1 MMPIFPPM
9 QKNKLMGSSKQSPMT
24 GHYLHNSL
32 RSRPPLLPRLR
43 TGMMYSKLPKQSLHG
58 DVLFLYNKIQ
68 PQPCPEQ
75 QLLLIVETLTSM
87 TTTLVMKQETAL
99 KVYSI
104 ESETQWGIALEIQ
117 SIESMTQWGI
127 ACQLF
132 SLFSLEQSAQKLR
145 KCFIPFSV
153 FNLHTSIL

>member
-1 MMPIFPPM
+1 MMPILAPM
-9 QKNKLMGSSKQSPMT
+9 QKTKLISSSKQSPMT

-32 RSRPPLLPRLR
+32 KSRPPLLPRLR
-43 TGMMYSKLPKQSLHG
+43 IGGMYFKLPKQSLHG
-58 DVLFLYNKIQ
+58 HVFVLYNKIQ

-87 TTTLVMKQETAL
+87 TTTLVMNKETAL

-104 ESETQWGIALEIQ
+104 ESENQWGIALEIQ
-117 SIESMTQWGI
+117 SIESMTFQEI

-132 SLFSLEQSAQKLR
+132 SLERSAQKLH

-153 FNLHTSIL
+153 FNLHTSKL